1 MMKKLYVRGVT
12 LFMAALPFV
21 ASADYDESALFT
33 CASVDVME
41 CLPVEG
47 CNRVSADAVEL
58 PRFFKVDVINRQV
71 TTASASDKRKS
82 VIERVEAVEGK
93 LMLQGAEEGREG
105 VRDGIG
111 WTRSVNTERGDMV
124 LTASGEGVAFVIF
137 GSCTLL

>member
-47 CNRVSADAVEL
+47 CNRVGADAVGL
-58 PRFFKVDVINRQV
+58 PRFFKVDLKNKQL
-71 TTASASDKRKS
+71 TAARADDTRKS
-82 VIERVEAVEGK
+82 VIERVEEVEGK
-93 LMLQGAEEGREG
+93 LMLQGVEEGREG
-105 VRDGIG
+105 VRDGLG
-111 WTRSVNTERGDMV
+111 WTMSVDIDRGDMV
-124 LTASGEGVAFVIF
+124 LTASGEGVAFVVF
-137 GSCTLL
+137 GVCTSM